1 VSSRHRTFSDL
12 DALALRATPALTVTK
27 ILLGVHLLALITV
40 SAIPVWVRLLCLL
53 LSACAIGTAYLNAAE
68 LRDHDDDDGGDDDD
82 DDDIPPPT
90 LHGVMYTCRHGSVID
105 ACSCPVTERWYGLDP
120 PPPPPPPPPNPV
132 EYYYA

>member
-1 VSSRHRTFSDL
+1 VSSRHRTLADL
-12 DALALRATPALTVTK
+12 TDELALRATPALTVTK

-68 LRDHDDDDGGDDDD
+68 LRDHNDD
-82 DDDIPPPT
+82 PSPPT
-90 LHGVMYTCRHGSVID
+90 PHGVTYTCRHGSVID

-120 PPPPPPPPPNPV
+120 PTPPPPPPNPV